1 MTERS
6 EGIKTTQQTRSFIES
21 ASAFCEANR

>member
-6 EGIKTTQQTRSFIES
+6 EGIKTTQQARSFIEP
-21 ASAFCEANR
+21 ANAFCEAAK

>member
-6 EGIKTTQQTRSFIES
+6 EGIKTTQQARRFIES
-21 ASAFCEANR
+21 ANAFCEANR

>member
-6 EGIKTTQQTRSFIES
+6 EGIKQAQQARSFIEP
-21 ASAFCEANR
+21 ATALWEAAK

>member
-6 EGIKTTQQTRSFIES
+6 EGIRQAQQTRSFLES
-21 ASAFCEANR
+21 ANAFCEANR